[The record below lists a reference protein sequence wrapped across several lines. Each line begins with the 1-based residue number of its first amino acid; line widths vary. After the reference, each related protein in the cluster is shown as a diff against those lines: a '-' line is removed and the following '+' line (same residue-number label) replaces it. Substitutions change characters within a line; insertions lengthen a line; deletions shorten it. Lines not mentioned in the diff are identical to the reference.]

1 MPVDKFDYYSLL
13 EPFVDG
19 YYKVAKRQK
28 RKI

>member
-19 YYKVAKRQK
+19 YYKVGEKAKAQ
-28 RKI
+28 I